1 MLVKK
6 NPRKNTKIKAK
17 NAFIKI
23 RAGNIREICG
33 DNTLRTRDKIA
44 MKFIS
49 YIYNRH
55 IVIIMQEEKKRIEAV
70 LKILKTHYSDG
81 HIMLSYT
88 SPWELLVAVILSAQ
102 CTDKRVNIVTKTLF
116 SKYKTLTDYASAD
129 IKEFEQDIRS
139 SGFFHNKAKHII
151 TAAKLIQEKFHGEV
165 PQTMEELLTLPG
177 VARKTANIVLW
188 GAYHKHEGI
197 AVDTHVMRLSER
209 LHLVSEKAYGNPVKI
224 EQELMRIVPPSEWGN
239 ITYRLIDHGRA
250 ICQAKKPCCG
260 MCPLK
265 KLCPCFKKINMI
277 VC

>member
-1 MLVKK
+1 M
-6 NPRKNTKIKAK
+6 
-17 NAFIKI
+17 NATPQIQ
-23 RAGNIREICG
+23 R
-33 DNTLRTRDKIA
+33 
-44 MKFIS
+44 
-49 YIYNRH
+49 
-55 IVIIMQEEKKRIEAV
+55 V
-70 LKILKTHYSDG
+70 LDILKKTYPRA
-81 HIMLSYT
+81 HIMLSFST
-88 SPWELLVAVILSAQ
+88 LWELLVAVILSAQ

-139 SGFFHNKAKHII
+139 TGFYHNKAKHII

-188 GAYHKHEGI
+188 SAYHKHEGI

-250 ICQAKKPCCG
+250 VCTAKKPRCG
-260 MCPLK
+260 MCPLQK
-265 KLCPCFKKINMI
+265 ICPSAQLACPSG
-277 VC
+277 